1 MISSAV
7 KLMSHFTHF
16 EMLFIAWFSS
26 VIHEELKYISERG
39 LRTIQKAKGCTSFS
53 RPEQGVHLHVIY
65 AYVLYTQIKVYLGTF
80 TPFYWKI

>member
-39 LRTIQKAKGCTSFS
+39 LRTLHKAKVYTSFS
-53 RPEQGVHLHVIY
+53 RPEQGVYLIY
-65 AYVLYTQIKVYLGTF
+65 ACVLYTQIMVYLGTF
-80 TPFYWKI
+80 TPFY